1 MVKTSLPHRV
11 ADRTMGQSP
20 SRAEKPL
27 EQHSNLRL
35 SRLGPGPSGRG
46 VMRLRGCKGEN
57 GGGGGPANATSSP
70 RGRGRWDD
78 GERGTTKKSVVVEER
93 ARSGFYIDRAV

>member
-57 GGGGGPANATSSP
+57 GGGAGVGRLTQHYP
-70 RGRGRWDD
+70 RGGEGDGTMEKEEQRKRASSLKRERGR
-78 GERGTTKKSVVVEER
+78 V
-93 ARSGFYIDRAV
+93 FI